1 MKIDRAGR
9 IRRKRIADMGREVPR
24 QDHAGKPDT
33 FSDGASRRLYPC
45 RNRAMS
51 PGIRKLCALAFAFS
65 GGALAGE
72 AVLVHDIAPPHPRY
86 TQLTQMAAEV
96 AKRTQ
101 GTLTIAINPGGKV
114 RYPGQASL
122 DAVQTKLVP
131 LTFVNS
137 AFLQSIDPD
146 LGFLNLPF
154 TITDQLMTKPGVAE
168 GVLALVR
175 GTVEPHGLKALAVM
189 RGADTIMIFKN
200 RQVTTP
206 DDMKGLKIRVAGPG
220 VYQDIVKSLG
230 ATPVVFPAIEMGAA
244 LARGAMDGIITSPGG
259 WGKNVQDAPSASL
272 VPGLLFY
279 TYFLIADK
287 AWFDAL
293 LAVEQKALVDS
304 GRVAVTEKWREML
317 ADDARLV
324 AELVSH
330 GALYAVVPRDVVPMW
345 RERTEG
351 VTREFAEKHPEVMRR
366 FGVLAGAD

>member
-1 MKIDRAGR
+1 MLAG
-9 IRRKRIADMGREVPR
+9 M
-24 QDHAGKPDT
+24 
-33 FSDGASRRLYPC
+33 
-45 RNRAMS
+45 
-51 PGIRKLCALAFAFS
+51 RKLCAVALIAFPGGAFA
-65 GGALAGE
+65 AE

-101 GTLTIAINPGGKV
+101 GTLTIAINPGGRV

-122 DAVQTKLVP
+122 DAVQTQVVP

-137 AFLQSIDPD
+137 AFLQAIDPD

-154 TITDQLMTKPGVAE
+154 TITDGLMSKPGVAE
-168 GVLALVR
+168 DVLALVS
-175 GTVEPHGLKALAVM
+175 GYVEPHGLKALAIM

-200 RQVTTP
+200 RKVTTP

-220 VYQDIVKSLG
+220 VYQDIVRSLG
-230 ATPVVFPAIEMGAA
+230 AEPVVFPAIKMGAA

-259 WGKNVQDAPSASL
+259 WGKNVKDAPSASL

-293 LAVEQKALVDS
+293 PSAEQKALADS
-304 GRVAVTEKWREML
+304 ARVSVTEKWSEMQ

-324 AELVSH
+324 AELISR
-330 GALYAVVPRDVVPMW
+330 GATYTVVPGEAVAAW
-345 RERTEG
+345 RERTAG
-351 VTREFAEKHPEVMRR
+351 VTRQFAAAHPEVMQR
-366 FGVLAGAD
+366 FRAVAGVE

>member
-1 MKIDRAGR
+1 M
-9 IRRKRIADMGREVPR
+9 
-24 QDHAGKPDT
+24 
-33 FSDGASRRLYPC
+33 
-45 RNRAMS
+45 
-51 PGIRKLCALAFAFS
+51 RKLFAAAALVSA
-65 GGALAGE
+65 GGALAAE

-114 RYPGQASL
+114 LYPGQASL
-122 DAVQTKLVP
+122 DAVRNKTVP

-154 TITDQLMTKPGVAE
+154 TITDQLMAKPGVAE
-168 GVLALVR
+168 GVLGLVR
-175 GTVEPHGLKALAVM
+175 SYVEPRGLKVFAVM
-189 RGADTIMIFKN
+189 RGADTIVIFKN
-200 RQVTTP
+200 RQVRTP
-206 DDMKGLKIRVAGPG
+206 DDMKGLRIRVAGPG
-220 VYQDIVKSLG
+220 VYQDIVRSLG
-230 ATPVVFPAIEMGAA
+230 AAPVVFPAIEMGAA

-293 LAVEQKALVDS
+293 PATEQKALAES
-304 GRVAVTEKWREML
+304 ARASVTEKWSEMQ

-324 AELVSH
+324 AELVSR
-330 GALYAVVPRDVVPMW
+330 GAMYTVVPGDAVAAW
-345 RERTEG
+345 RERTGG
-351 VTREFAEKHPEVMRR
+351 VTRDFAAAHPEVMRR
-366 FGVLAGAD
+366 FRAIVGVK

>member
-1 MKIDRAGR
+1 M
-9 IRRKRIADMGREVPR
+9 RE
-24 QDHAGKPDT
+24 
-33 FSDGASRRLYPC
+33 
-45 RNRAMS
+45 
-51 PGIRKLCALAFAFS
+51 LCAVAVLLS
-65 GGALAGE
+65 TGGAIAGE

-86 TQLTQMAAEV
+86 AQLTQMAAEV

-101 GTLTIAINPGGKV
+101 GTLTLAINPGGKV
-114 RYPGQASL
+114 LYPGQASL
-122 DAVQTKLVP
+122 DAVRNKTVS

-154 TITDQLMTKPGVAE
+154 TITDELMVKPGVVE

-175 GTVEPHGLKALAVM
+175 SYVEPRGLKALALM
-189 RGADTIMIFKN
+189 RGADTIVIFKN
-200 RQVTTP
+200 RHLRTP

-220 VYQDIVKSLG
+220 VYQEIVSSLG
-230 ATPVVFPAIEMGAA
+230 AEPVVFPAIEMGAA

-293 LAVEQKALVDS
+293 SAGEQKALADAARTS
-304 GRVAVTEKWREML
+304 VTEKWGEMQ

-324 AELVSH
+324 AELVSR
-330 GALYAVVPRDVVPMW
+330 GATYTVVPGDGVAAW
-345 RERTEG
+345 RGRTEG
-351 VTREFAEKHPEVMRR
+351 VTREFAVNHSEVMRR
-366 FGVLAGAD
+366 FRSIVGAE

>member
-1 MKIDRAGR
+1 M
-9 IRRKRIADMGREVPR
+9 
-24 QDHAGKPDT
+24 
-33 FSDGASRRLYPC
+33 
-45 RNRAMS
+45 
-51 PGIRKLCALAFAFS
+51 
-65 GGALAGE
+65 AGE

-114 RYPGQASL
+114 LYPGQASL
-122 DAVQTKLVP
+122 DAVRNKTVP

-154 TITDQLMTKPGVAE
+154 TITDSAMTKPGVTE

-175 GTVEPHGLKALAVM
+175 GYVEPKGLKVLAVM
-189 RGADTIMIFKN
+189 RGADTIVIFKN
-200 RQVTTP
+200 RTVTTP

-220 VYQDIVKSLG
+220 VYQDIVRSLG

-293 LAVEQKALVDS
+293 PAVEQKALAES
-304 GRVAVTEKWREML
+304 ARVAVTGKWNEMQ

-324 AELVSH
+324 SELVSH
-330 GALYAVVPRDVVPMW
+330 GAKYSVVREGAVAAW
-345 RERTEG
+345 RERTDG
-351 VTREFAEKHPEVMRR
+351 VTREFAAKRPEAMRR
-366 FGVLAGAD
+366 LRAIVAE

>member
-1 MKIDRAGR
+1 M
-9 IRRKRIADMGREVPR
+9 RKVW
-24 QDHAGKPDT
+24 
-33 FSDGASRRLYPC
+33 
-45 RNRAMS
+45 
-51 PGIRKLCALAFAFS
+51 AFAALVFAS
-65 GGALAGE
+65 GALAAE

-114 RYPGQASL
+114 LYPGQASL
-122 DAVQTKLVP
+122 DAVRNKTVP

-137 AFLQSIDPD
+137 AFLQSIDAD

-154 TITDQLMTKPGVAE
+154 TITDALVAKTGVAE

-175 GTVEPHGLKALAVM
+175 SYVEPRGLKVLALM
-189 RGADTIMIFKN
+189 RGADTIVIFKN
-200 RQVTTP
+200 RQVKVP
-206 DDMKGLKIRVAGPG
+206 NDMKGLRIRVAGPG
-220 VYQDIVKSLG
+220 VYQDIVRSLG
-230 ATPVVFPAIEMGAA
+230 AEPVVFPAIEMGAA

-293 LAVEQKALVDS
+293 PSVEQKALADS
-304 GRVAVTEKWREML
+304 ARVAVTENWGEMQ

-324 AELVSH
+324 AELVSR
-330 GALYAVVPRDVVPMW
+330 GATYAVVSAEAVAAW
-345 RERTEG
+345 LEKTEG
-351 VTREFAEKHPEVMRR
+351 VTREFAAKHPEVMRG
-366 FGVLAGAD
+366 FGVIVERNN

>member
-1 MKIDRAGR
+1 
-9 IRRKRIADMGREVPR
+9 
-24 QDHAGKPDT
+24 
-33 FSDGASRRLYPC
+33 L
-45 RNRAMS
+45 
-51 PGIRKLCALAFAFS
+51 RKLFSAAALVSA
-65 GGALAGE
+65 GGALAAE

-96 AKRTQ
+96 AKHTQ

-114 RYPGQASL
+114 LYPGQASL
-122 DAVQTKLVP
+122 DAVRNKTVP

-154 TITDQLMTKPGVAE
+154 TITDQLMAKPGVAE
-168 GVLALVR
+168 GVLGLVR
-175 GTVEPHGLKALAVM
+175 SYVEPRGLKVFAVM
-189 RGADTIMIFKN
+189 RGADTIVIFKN
-200 RQVTTP
+200 RQVRTP
-206 DDMKGLKIRVAGPG
+206 DDMKGLRIRVAGPG
-220 VYQDIVKSLG
+220 VYQDIVRSLG
-230 ATPVVFPAIEMGAA
+230 AAPVVFPAIEMGAA

-293 LAVEQKALVDS
+293 PATEQKALAES
-304 GRVAVTEKWREML
+304 ARASVTQKWGEMQ

-324 AELVSH
+324 AELVSR
-330 GALYAVVPRDVVPMW
+330 GATYTAVPADAVAAW
-345 RERTEG
+345 RERTAG
-351 VTREFAEKHPEVMRR
+351 VTREFAARRPEVMGRLKAVV
-366 FGVLAGAD
+366 GVE

>member
-1 MKIDRAGR
+1 MRR
-9 IRRKRIADMGREVPR
+9 IFA
-24 QDHAGKPDT
+24 A
-33 FSDGASRRLYPC
+33 
-45 RNRAMS
+45 
-51 PGIRKLCALAFAFS
+51 ALL
-65 GGALAGE
+65 ALAGGAVAAE

-122 DAVQTKLVP
+122 DAVQTNLVQ

-154 TITDQLMTKPGVAE
+154 TITDELMAKPGVAE
-168 GVLALVR
+168 GVLALVS
-175 GTVEPHGLKALAVM
+175 GTVEPHGLRALAIM
-189 RGADTIMIFKN
+189 RGADTIVIFKN
-200 RQVTTP
+200 RKVTTP

-220 VYQDIVKSLG
+220 VYQDIVRSLG

-259 WGKNVQDAPSASL
+259 WGKNVKDAPSASL

-293 LAVEQKALVDS
+293 PSTEQKALADS
-304 GRVAVTEKWREML
+304 ARVAVTEKWSEMQ

-330 GALYAVVPRDVVPMW
+330 GATYTVVPGDVVTAW
-345 RERTEG
+345 KERTTG
-351 VTREFAEKHPEVMRR
+351 VTREFAAAHSEVMRR
-366 FGVLAGAD
+366 FRAIVGVE